1 MIITSLELETEL
13 GELSLVAKLGVVLL
27 EDVILG
33 LKVLRLVTDPLGG
46 VRLGKLLE
54 LLEVFLGKVDNCN
67 KKFYISVHL
76 FGERRLMTYV

>member
-33 LKVLRLVTDPLGG
+33 LKVIRLVADPLGR
-46 VRLGKLLE
+46 VRLGEILE
-54 LLEVFLGKVDNCN
+54 LLEVFLGKIDNYTF
-67 KKFYISVHL
+67 FYYYQRTTFL
-76 FGERRLMTYV
+76 ERRLMTYV